1 MLGRLCSASLFAYI
15 GPYMRMHMHM
25 LMHTQTEAGARRAR
39 WRVISVCTIS
49 RAPWRVYT
57 LAESCTEI
65 SRSGARCGLRG
76 HTETLLPIRTG
87 PVVDTDTF

>member
-49 RAPWRVYT
+49 RAPSCVHACGELHGD
-57 LAESCTEI
+57 LAVRRAVWSP
-65 SRSGARCGLRG
+65 RSHGDSPTHPHRARRR
-76 HTETLLPIRTG
+76 H
-87 PVVDTDTF
+87 